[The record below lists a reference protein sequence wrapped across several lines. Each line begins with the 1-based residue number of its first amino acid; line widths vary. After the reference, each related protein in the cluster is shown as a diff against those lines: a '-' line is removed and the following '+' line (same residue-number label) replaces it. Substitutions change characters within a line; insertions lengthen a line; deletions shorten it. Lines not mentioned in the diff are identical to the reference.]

1 MEKELEVNETK
12 NLDQSLSAIKDL
24 EKRINNAGDCLQS
37 AGKHFI
43 QGIVVSILTVLLI
56 LFMSKNSDTVNID
69 NIIIA
74 STIGS
79 IFSIVLTIRAIIE
92 INNAGDFLKSKK
104 NK

>member
-24 EKRINNAGDCLQS
+24 EKRINNAGNSLQS
-37 AGKHFI
+37 AGKQFI